1 MNIENINKEIEF
13 LEKMQAWMLENNLD
27 TEFHDKYVKLTKEL
41 GYWYNKQAEETGA
54 NLQLDESVMS
64 NLDLMRQ
71 DLINYK
77 KEKENLLDIIEA
89 RHLPDEKEDIIEL
102 KNEIDEID
110 NILKDI
116 ENRKWV
122 DVEVKYDKIF
132 NEKLDNL
139 LELKKSKN
147 QLKDMAKYN
156 RKRQKGKGWFVK
168 LNAGDPEY
176 NASFFNRAMG
186 NDTTSSSETS
196 SSEGTGLAE
205 NIEPQQINIR
215 QSLIELD
222 QQDPEGFGILSD
234 IYDNIILNITLDEKK
249 KLAEL
254 IIRDNIEDITDY
266 LVKLSNKY
274 NYGE

>member
-1 MNIENINKEIEF
+1 MNIETINKEIEF
-13 LEKMQAWMLENNLD
+13 LRKMQAWMLKNNLD

-77 KEKENLLDIIEA
+77 KEKEDLLDIIEA
-89 RHLPDEKEDIIEL
+89 RHLPDEREDIIEL

-122 DVEVKYDKIF
+122 DVEAKYDKIF

-139 LELKKSKN
+139 LELKKPKN

-186 NDTTSSSETS
+186 NAEIGN
-196 SSEGTGLAE
+196 SEGAGLAE
-205 NIEPQQINIR
+205 DLKDTINNLTGDVEI
-215 QSLIELD
+215 D
-222 QQDPEGFGILSD
+222 F
-234 IYDNIILNITLDEKK
+234 
-249 KLAEL
+249 
-254 IIRDNIEDITDY
+254 
-266 LVKLSNKY
+266 
-274 NYGE
+274 